1 MKPGR
6 VRMVD
11 VAEAAGVARSTA
23 SYVLNGADE
32 SIPEVTRQKVLKAAE
47 ELGYRVNRIAQH
59 MARRRSGLVGLII
72 PSIREPFFSSLTA
85 TLNDLI
91 QEQGLRLVFQVVDF
105 EKGRD
110 ASAVALQELIE
121 WQVDGMIVHLEH
133 ASDLAKLQPILKGTP
148 TVYFGIDSALREL
161 GGLPNCSS
169 ICIDLYSGTRFAVEK
184 LLGMGHRSFC
194 FVDRMFARNDSRR
207 EATIDALRAHGVQ
220 SLVTIEAGHEEVAA
234 RVETM
239 MRAGNVPTAFVCLND
254 IHGLAAFRGIR
265 DAGLSVPRDVS
276 IVSCDTSWIGA
287 YADPALSGIALPLRD
302 AAVETAALLK
312 SAMSGDEHVARSL
325 TIEPQYMV
333 RHSTGPVRL

>member
-1 MKPGR
+1 MI
-6 VRMVD
+6 D

-32 SIPEVTRQKVLKAAE
+32 SIPEATRQKVLKAAE

-110 ASAVALQELIE
+110 ASALALQELIE

-133 ASDLAKLQPILKGTP
+133 ASDLAKLQPLLRGTP

-169 ICIDLYSGTRFAVEK
+169 ICIDLYSGTRYAVEK
-184 LLGMGHRSFC
+184 LLGMGHRRFC

-207 EATIDALRAHGVQ
+207 EATIDALRAQGVQ
-220 SLVTIEAGHEEVAA
+220 SLVTLESDHEEVPA
-234 RVETM
+234 RVEAM
-239 MRAGNVPTAFVCLND
+239 LRAGDAPTAFVCLND
-254 IHGLAAFRGIR
+254 IHGLAAFRGVR
-265 DAGLSVPRDVS
+265 NAGLSVPGDVS

-302 AAVETAALLK
+302 AAIEAAGLLK
-312 SAMSGDEHVARSL
+312 AAMSGDSEDARSL
-325 TIEPQYMV
+325 TIEPQLLI
-333 RHSTGPVRL
+333 RQSTGPVHS